1 MGTKQARRKQE
12 ELFYASE
19 RTETPGHPFY
29 EQLNRV
35 LEDAKFDTFCEERC
49 RGFYHAKVGR
59 PSLAPG
65 VYFRLLLIGFFE
77 GIGSE
82 RGIGWRV
89 ADSLSLRRF
98 LKYGLDEATPD
109 HVTISRTRR
118 LLDEATHQAVFTFV
132 LAEVARRG
140 MLKGKTIGIDATT
153 LEANAAM
160 RSIVRRDT
168 GESYMEYL
176 RRLATEAG
184 LDATDDGAVRRMDR
198 KRKKKTSNE
207 EWVNPHDRD
216 AEVTKMKN
224 GATHLAY
231 KAEQAVD
238 LDTGAIVAIT
248 TQGGAVGD
256 TSSVQETLP
265 AAGLAVA
272 EQIATPTASG
282 QYKVHEQGLCE
293 VVTDKG
299 YHSGASLLAVREMG
313 VRSYVSVPQQP
324 RRKWKDKAEQQA
336 AVYANQ
342 QRVEGDRGKRL
353 LRRRGEF
360 LERPFAHQ
368 YETGGLRRV
377 HVRGRGNVA
386 KRVLLQAA
394 AFNLALILRSIT
406 KAGTPKGLADLKTKL
421 LCALSRVLAAL
432 SPLHAPIPVSVN
444 VLSPIRACS
453 LTRSQNCPQ
462 LVTIQP
468 LPKMGVLTRAARVTD
483 EKCEV

>member
-1 MGTKQARRKQE
+1 MAMGTKQAREKQE
-12 ELFYASE
+12 DLFYASE
-19 RTETPGHPFY
+19 RTETAGHPFY

-35 LEDAKFDTFCEERC
+35 LDEAKFDRFCEERC
-49 RGFYHAKVGR
+49 GQFYHSKLRR

-77 GIGSE
+77 GIASE

-98 LKYGLDEATPD
+98 LKYGLSEATPD

-132 LAEVARRG
+132 LTEVARRG

-176 RRLATEAG
+176 RGLAQQAG
-184 LDATDDGAVRRMDR
+184 IDSSDDAAVRRMDR
-198 KRKKKTSNE
+198 QRKKKTSNQ

-256 TSSVQETLP
+256 TTSVQETLP
-265 AAGLAVA
+265 AAGYAVA
-272 EQIATPTASG
+272 EQIATCTAQG
-282 QYKVHEQGLCE
+282 QYKVHEQGMCE
-293 VVTDKG
+293 VVMDKG
-299 YHSGASLLAVREMG
+299 YHSGPSLVDMREMG
-313 VRSYVSVPQQP
+313 VRSYVSAPQQP
-324 RRKWKDKAEQQA
+324 LRNWK
-336 AVYANQ
+336 
-342 QRVEGDRGKRL
+342 G
-353 LRRRGEF
+353 
-360 LERPFAHQ
+360 
-368 YETGGLRRV
+368 
-377 HVRGRGNVA
+377 
-386 KRVLLQAA
+386 
-394 AFNLALILRSIT
+394 
-406 KAGTPKGLADLKTKL
+406 KAGSEQEFDGAAILCRLSDLLKFNEFGIGHDHAFGL
-421 LCALSRVLAAL
+421 
-432 SPLHAPIPVSVN
+432 
-444 VLSPIRACS
+444 
-453 LTRSQNCPQ
+453 QQ
-462 LVTIQP
+462 
-468 LPKMGVLTRAARVTD
+468 
-483 EKCEV
+483 

>member
-1 MGTKQARRKQE
+1 LGVKSGMAMGTKQARQKQE

-29 EQLNRV
+29 EQLNGV
-35 LEDAKFDTFCEERC
+35 LDQAGFDAFCEERC
-49 RGFYHAKVGR
+49 RQFYHTKLGR

-89 ADSLSLRRF
+89 ADSFSLRRF
-98 LKYGLDEATPD
+98 LKYGLSEATPD

-118 LLDEATHQAVFTFV
+118 LLDEATHQEVFTFV
-132 LAEVARRG
+132 LTEVARRG

-176 RRLATEAG
+176 RRLAEEAG
-184 LDATDDGAVRRMDR
+184 IDSTDDDAVRRMDR

-256 TSSVQETLP
+256 TTSVQETLP
-265 AAGLAVA
+265 AAGFAVA
-272 EQIATPTASG
+272 EQIATPTAKG
-282 QYKVHEQGLCE
+282 RYEVYEQGMCE

-299 YHSGASLLAVREMG
+299 YHSGPSLAAMGEMG
-313 VRSYVSVPQQP
+313 VRTYVSVPHQP
-324 RRKWKDKAEQQA
+324 RRNWKGKPEQQA
-336 AVYANQ
+336 AFYANSR
-342 QRVEGDRGKRL
+342 RVEGERGKGL

-368 YETGGLRRV
+368 YETGALRRV

-406 KAGTPKGLADLKTKL
+406 KAGTPKGLADLKIKL
-421 LCALSRVLAAL
+421 FCALWRALAAL
-432 SPLHAPIPVSVN
+432 SPHYPPTTSSHEISSAKSHPLAKQRSS
-444 VLSPIRACS
+444 SPPFRHC
-453 LTRSQNCPQ
+453 RKW
-462 LVTIQP
+462 VF
-468 LPKMGVLTRAARVTD
+468 
-483 EKCEV
+483 

>member
-1 MGTKQARRKQE
+1 MAMGTKQARQKQE

-35 LEDAKFDTFCEERC
+35 LDQANFDTFCEERC

-77 GIGSE
+77 GISSE
-82 RGIGWRV
+82 RGIAWRV
-89 ADSLSLRRF
+89 ADSFSLRRF
-98 LKYGLDEATPD
+98 LNYGLDEATPD

-132 LAEVARRG
+132 LTEVARRG

-168 GESYMEYL
+168 SESYMEYL
-176 RRLATEAG
+176 RGLAKQVGIDPAD
-184 LDATDDGAVRRMDR
+184 DAAVRRMDR
-198 KRKKKTSNE
+198 KRKKKTSNDD
-207 EWVNPHDRD
+207 WVNPHDPD

-248 TQGGAVGD
+248 TQSGAMGD
-256 TSSVQETLP
+256 TTSVEETLP
-265 AAGLAVA
+265 AAGFAVA
-272 EQIATPTASG
+272 AQIATPTPEG
-282 QYKVHEQGLCE
+282 QYKVHEQGLRE

-299 YHSGASLLAVREMG
+299 YHSGASLVSMRELG
-313 VRSYVSVPQQP
+313 VRSYVSVPQQS
-324 RRKWKDKAEQQA
+324 RRNWKGKAEQRA

-342 QRVEGDRGKRL
+342 RRVEGERGKRL

-368 YETGGLRRV
+368 YATGGLRRV
-377 HVRGRGNVA
+377 HVRGRSNVS

-406 KAGTPKGLADLKTKL
+406 KAGTPRGLAELKSKL
-421 LCALSRVLAAL
+421 IFALCRVLAT
-432 SPLHAPIPVSVN
+432 HA
-444 VLSPIRACS
+444 A
-453 LTRSQNCPQ
+453 
-462 LVTIQP
+462 TIQWSAEFS
-468 LPKMGVLTRAARVTD
+468 LAERWAEAERCSGLKKVRHRKKWGF
-483 EKCEV
+483 